1 MESEKS
7 RNGANHYENVPC
19 PFCGILCD
27 DLEIGPSGDGLK
39 VLKNGCVKS
48 VAGFERPLI
57 EAKPQIDG
65 KDVSLD
71 EAVAAAARLINESR
85 LPIFGGLGTDVDGV
99 RAAIALA
106 E

>member
-7 RNGANHYENVPC
+7 RNGANHYENVAC

-48 VAGFERPLI
+48 VAGFERPLV
-57 EAKPQIDG
+57 EPNPQVDG
-65 KDVSLD
+65 NDVSLD
-71 EAVAAAARLINESR
+71 EAIATAARLIKSS
-85 LPIFGGLGTDVDGV
+85 
-99 RAAIALA
+99 
-106 E
+106 